1 MNLVRVEKCRHQRRA
16 PYLAHER
23 MDAVRQLAYAVED
36 VHAAGVTHNDI
47 KADNCL
53 LEAPM
58 ETSNSQIWSRRDSE
72 RQQADGWEHLL
83 AHDF

>member
-1 MNLVRVEKCRHQRRA
+1 MPA
-16 PYLAHER
+16 PKAAPPAISHTER

-53 LEAPM
+53 RSADGDFKLADLGRRPR
-58 ETSNSQIWSRRDSE
+58 TSQG
-72 RQQADGWEHLL
+72 RQQGDGWEHLL